1 MDPIRP
7 IGPIER
13 DIDPVVRI
21 TRTSPDGGREQG
33 RGEPDQPP
41 RRKPAPPSP
50 TVPGPEDTGDG
61 GPPPSLIDIK
71 V

>member
-41 RRKPAPPSP
+41 RRKPPSP
-50 TVPGPEDTGDG
+50 AVPGPEDTGDG